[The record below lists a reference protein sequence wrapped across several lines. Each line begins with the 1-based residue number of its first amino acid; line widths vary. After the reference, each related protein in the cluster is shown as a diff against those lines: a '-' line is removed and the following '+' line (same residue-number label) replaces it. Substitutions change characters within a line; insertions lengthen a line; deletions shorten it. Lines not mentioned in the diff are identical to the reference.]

1 MRKVLLLSSL
11 FLFPFLLATSNCA
24 YKKERIEEKAPP
36 PIRKEEVEEE
46 IIQEKP
52 PQVINQQTEEHK
64 RIVKKKVERKEIKL
78 SPEQEL
84 LIRNLVTPEE
94 AKPSI
99 WPVVG
104 IVTSKFGWRRIKRYR
119 DFHAGIDIAADYGT
133 PIVATAPGKVIY
145 AGYRRGY
152 GYMVV
157 IYHGYGY
164 ATVYAH
170 MSGIDVKQGDL
181 VDRGRVIGFVGA
193 TGKATGPHLH
203 YEVLKYGVRQ
213 DPTIYLP

>member
-1 MRKVLLLSSL
+1 MRKVLLLSSIF
-11 FLFPFLLATSNCA
+11 FLPLLLSTSNCA
-24 YKKERIEEKAPP
+24 YKIDSIGEVSSVKKDKAEEETIERKTPQVMKRAKEKDI
-36 PIRKEEVEEE
+36 IRKEE
-46 IIQEKP
+46 
-52 PQVINQQTEEHK
+52 
-64 RIVKKKVERKEIKL
+64 KKGEIKL
-78 SPEQEL
+78 TKEQEL
-84 LIRNLVTPEE
+84 LIRHLVTPEE

-104 IVTSKFGWRRIKRYR
+104 IVTSKFGWRRRG
-119 DFHAGIDIAADYGT
+119 FHAGIDIAADYGT
-133 PIVATAPGKVIY
+133 PIVATAPGEVLY
-145 AGYRRGY
+145 TGYKRGY

-170 MSGIDVKQGDL
+170 MSGIYVKRGDL
-181 VDRGRVIGFVGA
+181 VDRGKVIGFVGA
-193 TGKATGPHLH
+193 TGRATGPHLH

>member
-1 MRKVLLLSSL
+1 MRKALLLSSL
-11 FLFPFLLATSNCA
+11 FLFPLLLSTSNCA
-24 YKKERIEEKAPP
+24 YKKVDLEEKTP
-36 PIRKEEVEEE
+36 PIEKKEVEEE
-46 IIQEKP
+46 IIEEKQ
-52 PQVINQQTEEHK
+52 PQVINQTKEEKLTKK
-64 RIVKKKVERKEIKL
+64 RVEERKIRL
-78 SPEQEL
+78 TPEQEL
-84 LIRNLVTPEE
+84 LIKNLVTPEE

-104 IVTSKFGWRRIKRYR
+104 VVTSKFGWRRRG
-119 DFHAGIDIAADYGT
+119 FHAGIDIASDYGT

-170 MSGIDVKQGDL
+170 MSGIDVRQGDL

-193 TGKATGPHLH
+193 TGRATGPHLH

>member
-11 FLFPFLLATSNCA
+11 LLFPLLLSTSNCA
-24 YKKERIEEKAPP
+24 LVRESISEPQLPSETQEE
-36 PIRKEEVEEE
+36 IKEEIRREKE
-46 IIQEKP
+46 EKP
-52 PQVINQQTEEHK
+52 PQAKKYEKKVVKKSILHSQEETVFSPEHK
-64 RIVKKKVERKEIKL
+64 
-78 SPEQEL
+78 L
-84 LIRNLVTPEE
+84 LLENLVTPEE

-104 IVTSKFGWRRIKRYR
+104 IVSSKFGWRRRG
-119 DFHAGIDIAADYGT
+119 FHAGIDIAADYGT

-145 AGYRRGY
+145 AGYKRGY

-164 ATVYAH
+164 TTVYAH
-170 MSGIDVKQGDL
+170 MSGIKVRRGDL
-181 VDRGRVIGFVGA
+181 VDRGTVIGFVGA
-193 TGKATGPHLH
+193 TGRATGPHLH

-213 DPTIYLP
+213 DPIIYLP

>member
-11 FLFPFLLATSNCA
+11 FLFPLLLSTSNCA
-24 YKKERIEEKAPP
+24 YKREQLEEETPLPTK
-36 PIRKEEVEEE
+36 KEEVEEE

-52 PQVINQQTEEHK
+52 PQVLNQQTKEEK
-64 RIVKKKVERKEIKL
+64 IVKKKREIKL
-78 SPEQEL
+78 TPEQEL

-104 IVTSKFGWRRIKRYR
+104 IVSSKFGWRRRR
-119 DFHAGIDIAADYGT
+119 FHAGIDIAADYGT

-145 AGYRRGY
+145 AGYKRGY

-164 ATVYAH
+164 TTVYAH
-170 MSGIDVKQGDL
+170 MSGINVRKGDL
-181 VDRGRVIGFVGA
+181 VDRGTVIGFVGA
-193 TGKATGPHLH
+193 TGRATGPHLH

-213 DPTIYLP
+213 DPIIYLP

>member
-1 MRKVLLLSSL
+1 MKRVLLLNLFFFVPVLFSS
-11 FLFPFLLATSNCA
+11 SGCA
-24 YKKERIEEKAPP
+24 LKTKRFHEKKEYRPP
-36 PIRKEEVEEE
+36 T
-46 IIQEKP
+46 
-52 PQVINQQTEEHK
+52 TEK
-64 RIVKKKVERKEIKL
+64 RIKRVSEKKTSKKVIEISLKGKKRKRERNETKVEGKL

-84 LIRNLVTPEE
+84 LVKNLITPEE

-104 IVTSKFGWRRIKRYR
+104 IVSSKFGWRRGR
-119 DFHAGIDIAADYGT
+119 FHPGIDIAADYGT

-145 AGYRRGY
+145 TGYKHGY

-170 MSGIDVKQGDL
+170 MSGIAVKQGDL
-181 VDRGRVIGFVGA
+181 VDRGKVIGYVGA

-203 YEVLKYGVRQ
+203 YEVLKYGIRQ
-213 DPTIYLP
+213 NPMIYLP